1 MHYFSG
7 YSLNCISAT
16 LLFAIFNFMQLTF
29 QRQVLIGISFSILL
43 VLAMGYVSYNAL
55 LVQQQN
61 NGWVAHTREVMRAST
76 SVKNRL
82 LAAESNV
89 RGFAITGN
97 SSFETSYLQANGEIW
112 QELDVMRKLVKD
124 NAYQAARV
132 DSLTN
137 LLQIRL
143 QLMGRQYEVLKAG
156 NYDPQTVRDL
166 VSRGRELSS
175 QIEFSFKKIENVE
188 EGLLTEREQQA
199 DISSS
204 KAKMYIML
212 GSSGFLLVI
221 FLLYYF
227 IRKTYNAQVASERQ
241 TLLANKQ
248 LEELSQED
256 QRKNWILNAAIE
268 LSVAIRGEP
277 TLEVLSQKL
286 IHKLAELTGAHVA
299 VMYLV
304 TYSGDALEKVATYGT
319 GEGVPDTVRFGE
331 GLLGQIAAD
340 QTNFRQLEVA
350 PGYFTVKSAT
360 GSANPAVVLVKSI
373 VFERN
378 ITALIEIGYLNHPGE
393 KVARL
398 LETVSDNVAV
408 AIMASRARQMA
419 NELLAKT
426 QLQAEELE
434 TQGEELR
441 VTNEELTRQT
451 SLLQVSEEE
460 LRVQQEE
467 LKQIN
472 TELEEK
478 AFMLEE
484 QKRTIEEARDQ
495 IQIKAD
501 ELERSGRFKSEFLA
515 NMSHELRTPLNSI
528 LILSRILGENKGAR
542 LNEEEQRYASVI
554 YNSGNDLLTLI
565 NDILDLAKVEAGK
578 IELVHEHVSTE
589 LILSEIRNTF
599 QKVAENKGL
608 VLHIGKTE
616 SCPEM
621 LFTDHVRLL
630 QILRNLISNA
640 VKFTSAPG
648 KVSLAVTREDG
659 QLHFEVA
666 DTGIGIPFDKQ
677 ASIFEAFQQADGST
691 SRKYGGTG
699 LGLSISRELTSLFK
713 GSISLKSVPGE
724 GSVFTLKI
732 PFLTESDQEVD
743 AAPVAAEPAKT
754 EIPQPGS
761 QPVAPG
767 KARRLLLIED
777 DEIFAADM
785 AAKARSSGFEV
796 KIAADGRTALDLV
809 DTFNPTA
816 IILDMHLPDISGEEV
831 LRTLKTDTKTRL
843 IPVHTVSSG
852 EYFKEE
858 MLKNGAIGFM
868 QKPVDERS
876 AQHIF
881 NALKLEGK
889 DLGKQ
894 RILLIEDDA
903 YQSKYLGDFL
913 TTNNI
918 FVMYAYSAEEAL
930 GILQGEPVDG
940 IILDV
945 RLADMNGLDLL
956 DKIKQTPEW
965 SSLPVVVNTAEDL
978 TQADL
983 SRVMKYAHPVVI
995 KTKKSNERLL
1005 DEVKLFLQKIQPG
1018 IKLHEPKKEAF
1029 SNAVV
1034 NADKVFAGR
1043 KLLLAD
1049 DDMRNIFALS
1059 AVLEDAGFSIEIA
1072 TNGKEAIQKLE
1083 EIPEIELVLMDV
1095 MMPEMDGIEA
1105 TRRIRQQS
1113 KWTNVPIIAVTAKAM
1128 QGDREQ
1134 CLEAGANDYISKP
1147 VDIDKLLSLIKVWL
1161 HSA

>member
-1 MHYFSG
+1 
-7 YSLNCISAT
+7 
-16 LLFAIFNFMQLTF
+16 MQLTF
-29 QRQVLIGISFSILL
+29 QRQVLLGISFSILL
-43 VLAMGYVSYNAL
+43 VLVVGYVSYNAIL
-55 LVQQQN
+55 IQQEN
-61 NGWVAHTREVMRAST
+61 AGWVDHTREVMRVST
-76 SVKNRL
+76 AVKNRL
-82 LAAESNV
+82 LAAEANV

-97 SSFETSYLQANGEIW
+97 RSFETTYLRASDDIW
-112 QELDVMRKLVKD
+112 NDVEALRKLVRD
-124 NAYQAARV
+124 NKTQSARV
-132 DSLTN
+132 DSLSG
-137 LLQIRL
+137 LLEARVG
-143 QLMGRQYEVLKAG
+143 LMSRQYEILKAG
-156 NYDPQTVRDL
+156 KYSIDTIQHIVL
-166 VSRGRELSS
+166 QGKELSS
-175 QIEFSFKKIENVE
+175 KIEFNFRRIENME
-188 EGLLTEREQQA
+188 EGLLTEREQIA
-199 DISSS
+199 SISSS
-204 KAKMYIML
+204 KAKQYIMF
-212 GSSGFLLVI
+212 GSSIFFLVI
-221 FLLYYF
+221 LMLYYF
-227 IRKTYNAQVASERQ
+227 IRKTYLAQLASEKAIQ
-241 TLLANKQ
+241 LTNSQ
-248 LEELSQED
+248 LEDLARED
-256 QRKNWILNAAIE
+256 QEKNWILNAAMD
-268 LSVAIRGEP
+268 LSSAVRGEP
-277 TLEVLSQKL
+277 TLTELSERFTQKL
-286 IHKLAELTGAHVA
+286 VEISGAQVA
-299 VMYLV
+299 VMYLMAR
-304 TYSGDALEKVATYGT
+304 SGDILERSAVYAGPASANAPERIPL
-319 GEGVPDTVRFGE
+319 GEGVV
-331 GLLGQIAAD
+331 GQFAAD
-340 QTNFRQLEVA
+340 KGKLKRLDVAAGYLQIKTAIGQAA
-350 PGYFTVKSAT
+350 PGLVLLKNIKFDGTVA
-360 GSANPAVVLVKSI
+360 GV
-373 VFERN
+373 
-378 ITALIEIGYLNHPGE
+378 IEIGYLNDPGQ
-393 KVARL
+393 KVVKL
-398 LETVSDNVAV
+398 LEMVSDNVAV
-408 AIMASRARQMA
+408 AITASRAREIA
-419 NELLAKT
+419 NELLEKT

-434 TQGEELR
+434 SQQEELR

-542 LNEEEQRYASVI
+542 LSEEEQRYASVI

-578 IELVHEHVSTE
+578 IELVHENIGTE
-589 LILSEIRNTF
+589 SILTEIRSTF
-599 QKVAENKGL
+599 QKIAENKGL
-608 VLHIGKTE
+608 ELEIGKAD
-616 SCPEM
+616 SCPAA
-621 LFTDHVRLL
+621 LFTDHTRLL

-648 KVSLAVTREDG
+648 KVSLIVSKQDD

-666 DTGIGIPFDKQ
+666 DTGIGIPLEKQ

-699 LGLSISRELTSLFK
+699 LGLSISRELASLFS
-713 GSISLKSVPGE
+713 GSISLRSTPGA

-732 PFLTESDQEVD
+732 PYLTETD
-743 AAPVAAEPAKT
+743 AQTDHMQPEPVAEAVQIETPVKT
-754 EIPQPGS
+754 PENGR
-761 QPVAPG
+761 A
-767 KARRLLLIED
+767 ARLLLIED

-785 AAKARSSGFEV
+785 AAKAQSSGFEV
-796 KIAADGRTALDLV
+796 QTAASGRAALEMV
-809 DTFNPTA
+809 GAFNPTA
-816 IILDMHLPDISGEEV
+816 IILDMHLPDMEGEAV
-831 LRTLKTDTKTRL
+831 LKELKSDTRTRL

-852 EYFKEE
+852 DYFDEE

-876 AQHIF
+876 AQQIF
-881 NALKLEGK
+881 SALRLEGK
-889 DLGKQ
+889 NLDQQ

-913 TTNNI
+913 TGNNI
-918 FVMYAYSAEEAL
+918 FVLYAYSAAEAL
-930 GILQGEPVDG
+930 NILETDRVDG

-956 DKIKQTPEW
+956 DTIKKNPQW
-965 SSLPVVVNTAEDL
+965 SALPVVVNTAEDL

-1005 DEVKLFLQKIQPG
+1005 DEVKLFLKKIQP
-1018 IKLHEPKKEAF
+1018 KAPEPEAPKETF

-1034 NADKVFAGR
+1034 NAGQMFLGK
-1043 KLLLAD
+1043 KILLAD

-1072 TNGKEAIQKLE
+1072 TNGKEAIAKLE
-1083 EIPEIELVLMDV
+1083 DNPEVELILMDV

-1105 TRRIRQQS
+1105 TRRIREVPR
-1113 KWTNVPIIAVTAKAM
+1113 WVNIPIIAVTAKAM

-1147 VDIDKLLSLIKVWL
+1147 VDVDKLLSLIKVWL
-1161 HSA
+1161 HAA